1 MWQSS
6 VSHLCGTPALNADG
20 MSVAA
25 TKGQRSRARHPR
37 REGGRDRG
45 KEVAREIDPA
55 KSFRQLPPDSHE
67 SSVETAGDPPAA
79 LPEID
84 CSLCSSYAPTIIHRV
99 QPYFMQCTFVQY
111 EIKQAMWLPDCTS
124 TPFII
129 GSEVDVSCVL
139 VLIQPAPW
147 SKNKTHE
154 TPTSEPMINGVQP
167 IFNATNHIFDL

>member
-1 MWQSS
+1 MPMGCQWLPQRANA
-6 VSHLCGTPALNADG
+6 LARGT
-20 MSVAA
+20 
-25 TKGQRSRARHPR
+25 R
-37 REGGRDRG
+37 GGR
-45 KEVAREIDPA
+45 EVAREIDPA

-147 SKNKTHE
+147 SKNRNTRNVYLRTDDKRCR
-154 TPTSEPMINGVQP
+154 PT
-167 IFNATNHIFDL
+167 

>member
-1 MWQSS
+1 MKGQIHGFHMRNRRLISIHRLHRKINFGPLPFFPLVDVQSS

-45 KEVAREIDPA
+45 EEVAREIDPA

-99 QPYFMQCTFVQY
+99 QPYFMQCNARLYNMRLNRRCGCLIVQVHCLSSV
-111 EIKQAMWLPDCTS
+111 WR
-124 TPFII
+124 
-129 GSEVDVSCVL
+129 
-139 VLIQPAPW
+139 
-147 SKNKTHE
+147 
-154 TPTSEPMINGVQP
+154 
-167 IFNATNHIFDL
+167 